1 MELRHTWTILRRYW
15 LLALIP
21 AVLVLVAGLATWRPA
36 PTVYNAG
43 VRFLVGQPPGAAAAE
58 FDEQRYY
65 NWLSSEYIVNGLT
78 DWIRGGR
85 FAAAVSQR
93 LAGQGIDAPA
103 GLIQGGLAVDNARS
117 MLTVSLT
124 AGDPALLQQMLGG
137 VVTVLTED
145 NATALPQLAGE
156 RAVLI
161 QLDEPVVN
169 TIAPGLRSQLDLP
182 LRVALALAAG
192 LGLAL
197 LAHYIDPTVRDRA
210 ELERLGV
217 PVLGAIPRERK
228 KGSRFQV
235 PGAREERSSPGP

>member
-21 AVLVLVAGLATWRPA
+21 AALVLALGLATWRPA

-43 VRFLVGQPPGAAAAE
+43 VRFIVGQPPGAAAAD

-65 NWLSSEYIVNGLT
+65 NWLASEYVVNGLT

-85 FAAAVSQR
+85 FAAAVSAR
-93 LAGQGIDAPA
+93 LAAQGIDAPA

-124 AGDPALLQQMLGG
+124 MADPNRLQQVLAG
-137 VVTVLTED
+137 VVAVLTED
-145 NATALPQLAGE
+145 NAAALPQLGGQ
-156 RAVLI
+156 RAVLT

-169 TIAPGLRSQLDLP
+169 PIAPGIRGQLDLP
-182 LRVALALAAG
+182 LRVALALLAG

-210 ELERLGV
+210 ELERLRL
-217 PVLGAIPRERK
+217 PVMAEIPKESK
-228 KGSRFQV
+228 Q
-235 PGAREERSSPGP
+235 

>member
-21 AVLVLVAGLATWRPA
+21 AALVLALGLATWRPA

-43 VRFLVGQPPGAAAAE
+43 VRFIVGQPPGAAAAD

-65 NWLSSEYIVNGLT
+65 NWLASEYVVNGLT

-85 FAAAVSQR
+85 FAAAVSAR
-93 LAGQGIDAPA
+93 LAAQGIDAPP

-124 AGDPALLQQMLGG
+124 AADPALLQQMLAG
-137 VVTVLTED
+137 VIAVLTEE
-145 NATALPQLAGE
+145 NAAALPQLGGQG
-156 RAVLI
+156 AVLT

-169 TIAPGLRSQLDLP
+169 PIAAGIRSQLDLP
-182 LRVALALAAG
+182 LRVALALLAG

-197 LAHYIDPTVRDRA
+197 LAHYLDPTVRDRA
-210 ELERLGV
+210 ELERLRL
-217 PVLGAIPRERK
+217 PVIAEIPKEK
-228 KGSRFQV
+228 
-235 PGAREERSSPGP
+235 

>member
-85 FAAAVSQR
+85 FAAAVSER
-93 LAGQGIDAPA
+93 LAAQGVDAPP

-124 AGDPALLQQMLGG
+124 AGDPALLTQMLGS

-145 NATALPQLAGE
+145 NAAALPQLGGE

-169 TIAPGLRSQLDLP
+169 AIAPGLRSQLDLP

-210 ELERLGV
+210 ELERLRL
-217 PVLGAIPRERK
+217 PVMAEIPK
-228 KGSRFQV
+228 QK
-235 PGAREERSSPGP
+235 